1 MEGCLTWENPVGR
14 WLFYVL
20 NELYLAVMEVSA
32 GAKKKE
38 RVQSDVALQ
47 AERILKEQG
56 NSILR
61 CAYSY
66 LHNMSDAEEIL
77 QDVLIQY
84 MKTEPAF
91 QNPQHEKAWLLT
103 VAANLSK
110 NRIKYHRLR
119 ETDEL
124 KEELASE
131 QREDLSFVWEAVKNL
146 PQTQREVIHL
156 FYQEGFSTKEIA
168 EILQRKEATVRT
180 DLRRARLKLKEI
192 LKEEYDFEA

>member
-1 MEGCLTWENPVGR
+1 MEGCLIWENPVKR

-20 NELYLAVMEVSA
+20 NELYLTVMETSA
-32 GAKKKE
+32 GIRKKE
-38 RVQSDVALQ
+38 QVQSKAALQ

-56 NSILR
+56 NVILR

-77 QDVLIQY
+77 QDVLLQY
-84 MKTEPAF
+84 LKTEPVF
-91 QNPQHEKAWLLT
+91 RNPQHEKAWLLT

-124 KEELASE
+124 KEELAAE
-131 QREDLSFVWEAVKNL
+131 QREDLSFVWEAVKSL
-146 PQTQREVIHL
+146 PQTQREVVHL

-168 EILQRKEATVRT
+168 EILQRKEATIRT
-180 DLRRARLKLKEI
+180 DLRRARMKLKEI
-192 LKEEYDFEA
+192 LKEEYDFEV

>member
-1 MEGCLTWENPVGR
+1 MEGCLTWGNPVGR

-20 NELYLAVMEVSA
+20 NELDLAVVEVSA
-32 GAKKKE
+32 GTKKKE
-38 RVQSDVALQ
+38 WVQSNVALQ
-47 AERILKEQG
+47 AKRILKEQG
-56 NSILR
+56 ISILR

-110 NRIKYHRLR
+110 NRIKYHHLR
-119 ETDEL
+119 ETEH
-124 KEELASE
+124 
-131 QREDLSFVWEAVKNL
+131 
-146 PQTQREVIHL
+146 EV
-156 FYQEGFSTKEIA
+156 E
-168 EILQRKEATVRT
+168 
-180 DLRRARLKLKEI
+180 
-192 LKEEYDFEA
+192 

>member
-20 NELYLAVMEVSA
+20 NELYLMVMEVSA
-32 GAKKKE
+32 GTKKKE
-38 RVQSDVALQ
+38 RVQGNVALQ

-56 NSILR
+56 NVILR

-77 QDVLIQY
+77 QDTLLQY

-91 QNPQHEKAWLLT
+91 QNSQHEKAWLLT

-131 QREDLSFVWEAVKNL
+131 QREDLSFVWEVVKNL

>member
-1 MEGCLTWENPVGR
+1 MEGCLTWGNPVGR

-32 GAKKKE
+32 GTKKKE
-38 RVQSDVALQ
+38 RVQSNVALQ

-56 NSILR
+56 NVILR

-84 MKTEPAF
+84 MKTEPTF
-91 QNPQHEKAWLLT
+91 QNLQHEKAWLLT

-110 NRIKYHRLR
+110 NRIKYHCLR

-124 KEELASE
+124 KEELAAE
-131 QREDLSFVWEAVKNL
+131 QREDLSFVWEAVKDL

-168 EILQRKEATVRT
+168 DILQRNEATIRT